1 MRVLY
6 FAWVRERVGLAE
18 EEVAVPDGIVT
29 VGDLIEWLKQRDEGY
44 AMAFSDLRAVRA
56 AADQEHVPLTH
67 PVAGVR
73 ELAFFPP
80 VTGG

>member
-18 EEVAVPDGIVT
+18 EEISVPDGLAT
-29 VGDLIEWLKQRDEGY
+29 VADLIDWLKQRDEGY
-44 AMAFSDLRAVRA
+44 AFAFADLRAIRA
-56 AADQEHVPLTH
+56 AADQEHVPLDH
-67 PVAGVR
+67 PLKGVR